1 MLYTHMATAG
11 VKGLK
16 TAGSMSTGYQC
27 KHYTFDVIENVSTI
41 DFNLTCWCEKNTI
54 NSCKIKITQF
64 RQISR
69 K

>member
-27 KHYTFDVIENVSTI
+27 KHCTFDVLENVSTI
-41 DFNLTCWCEKNTI
+41 DFNLTCWCEKNY
-54 NSCKIKITQF
+54 NQK
-64 RQISR
+64 
-69 K
+69 